1 MDSKISTWL
10 RQRKD
15 KISRAPRRLTIEEA
29 QQQMVHA
36 FAPLHCV
43 FDDFDR
49 GSIVSVGIF
58 DPDGESVY
66 QIKELRLKEFHSAA
80 ELVELLGEARKAIA
94 AQGQILAEWAPPW

>member
-10 RQRKD
+10 RQQKD
-15 KISRAPRRLTIEEA
+15 KISRAPRRLTVEEA

-49 GSIVSVGIF
+49 GSVVSVGVF

-66 QIKELRLKEFHSAA
+66 QIRALRLSEFHSAA
-80 ELVELLGEARKAIA
+80 ELMDLLGEARKAIA
-94 AQGQILAEWAPPW
+94 AHGQILAEWERPW